1 MADVL
6 CLQPVY
12 FKPTIPGFW
21 PSDNPRFIIAKKKK
35 VVPSGTFGM
44 ITAFAGPCIR
54 LRDYQ
59 TAKCLCR
66 LGPHPLKKGKAVK
79 EKTFNRL
86 FSSFPKS

>member
-21 PSDNPRFIIAKKKK
+21 SSDSPRYVMAKKKK
-35 VVPSGTFGM
+35 AVPSRSISGT
-44 ITAFAGPCIR
+44 ITAFAGSYIR

-59 TAKCLCR
+59 TAPSIIPPSPTL
-66 LGPHPLKKGKAVK
+66 
-79 EKTFNRL
+79 
-86 FSSFPKS
+86 